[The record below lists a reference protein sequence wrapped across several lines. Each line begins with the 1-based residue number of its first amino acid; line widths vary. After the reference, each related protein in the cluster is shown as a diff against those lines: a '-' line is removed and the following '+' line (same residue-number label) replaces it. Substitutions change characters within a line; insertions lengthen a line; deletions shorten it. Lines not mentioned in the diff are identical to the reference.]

1 MSEAKNKPKSKP
13 NTTKPAS
20 KTVSGLPPSGLIT
33 NIYSA
38 CVGLSIFVLAPYIVN
53 KYNNTLLANV
63 INIFPTGIT
72 LMLFIREDEFKSF
85 YFKLLFVP
93 CIFVVLNWILYYF
106 YEKMNMTP
114 LTIIAINL
122 GVWFCLLIYSLIYG

>member
-1 MSEAKNKPKSKP
+1 
-13 NTTKPAS
+13 
-20 KTVSGLPPSGLIT
+20 LIT

-114 LTIIAINL
+114 LTIIGINL